1 LAFKEVI
8 KKENCLM
15 VEADGKKKKKIVKG
29 ELIIK
34 ADLW

>member
-1 LAFKEVI
+1 VFKEVI